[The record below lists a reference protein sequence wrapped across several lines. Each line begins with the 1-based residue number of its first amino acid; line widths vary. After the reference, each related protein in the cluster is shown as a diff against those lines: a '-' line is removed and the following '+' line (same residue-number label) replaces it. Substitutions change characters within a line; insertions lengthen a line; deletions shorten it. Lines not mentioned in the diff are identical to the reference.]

1 MTDEIRRIDGNDE
14 NPVLEECMESAGQ
27 DELAP
32 LERWIQKSPQSRF
45 QEIEYIENSG
55 FQHQLQVTDAGDIQQ
70 VLMIDKW
77 MFLMVIDKTFPK
89 ETENFE
95 IPIKICLV
103 APNLSEFE
111 RMIPGKKIPCVEKD
125 HSGVDY
131 LHFQIFEEEYEKY
144 LNGQLD
150 RLLTETLLLHARE
163 WVGAMLQAI
172 QKEKISVQV
181 GSAV

>member
-1 MTDEIRRIDGNDE
+1 M
-14 NPVLEECMESAGQ
+14 LSLAG
-27 DELAP
+27 
-32 LERWIQKSPQSRF
+32 I
-45 QEIEYIENSG
+45 YI
-55 FQHQLQVTDAGDIQQ
+55 
-70 VLMIDKW
+70 
-77 MFLMVIDKTFPK
+77 
-89 ETENFE
+89 
-95 IPIKICLV
+95 
-103 APNLSEFE
+103 E
-111 RMIPGKKIPCVEKD
+111 RMIPGKKISCVEKD

-181 GSAV
+181 GSALVLDGVKFFL